1 MNLPDNLDDCHERIR
16 ALEDA
21 IRNIVRPFRAS
32 EFCPVERRTIDQ
44 AILDAQAEL
53 DPEDGL

>member
-16 ALEDA
+16 ELEAA

-32 EFCPVERRTIDQ
+32 EFCPVPRRTIDQ